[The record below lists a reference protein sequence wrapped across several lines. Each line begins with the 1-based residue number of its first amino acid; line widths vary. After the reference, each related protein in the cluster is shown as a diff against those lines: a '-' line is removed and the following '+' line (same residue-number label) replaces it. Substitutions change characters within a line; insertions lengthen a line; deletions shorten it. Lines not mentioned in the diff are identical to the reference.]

1 MFVKNKV
8 WEKLQVAIIDNIQ
21 YTKIFIHR
29 GNWSNLKNLL
39 IKVWESIWIN
49 NE

>member
-8 WEKLQVAIIDNIQ
+8 WEKLQVAIIDD
-21 YTKIFIHR
+21 TKIFIHR

-39 IKVWESIWIN
+39 MKVWESIWIN

>member
-8 WEKLQVAIIDNIQ
+8 WEKLQVAIIDDI
-21 YTKIFIHR
+21 KIFIHR

-39 IKVWESIWIN
+39 MKDFLLRKYMDK
-49 NE
+49 